1 MLTCVNEDVNH
12 VIHWRS
18 ISLRWAIIGPT
29 LIQRNYVYRYV
40 GPSLGQ
46 CRTPTSFAHGG
57 GSFQS
62 HPVLH
67 RHIVQR
73 QTCLKHIQLYYSSYC
88 GTTICMYVS
97 HIRPTWLNG
106 NRGKSIVRLWQSV
119 YHNVPGSA
127 PLRKHLNIFER
138 NCLAVHE
145 QSALWVMGAGPSEG
159 HQGTAYH
166 SSLRHFNIVLS

>member
-1 MLTCVNEDVNH
+1 M
-12 VIHWRS
+12 
-18 ISLRWAIIGPT
+18 
-29 LIQRNYVYRYV
+29 YYRYV

-46 CRTPTSFAHGG
+46 CRTPTNFAHGG

-97 HIRPTWLNG
+97 HIRPTWPNG

-145 QSALWVMGAGPSEG
+145 QSALWVMGAGLSKG

-166 SSLRHFNIVLS
+166 SSLRHFNRVLA